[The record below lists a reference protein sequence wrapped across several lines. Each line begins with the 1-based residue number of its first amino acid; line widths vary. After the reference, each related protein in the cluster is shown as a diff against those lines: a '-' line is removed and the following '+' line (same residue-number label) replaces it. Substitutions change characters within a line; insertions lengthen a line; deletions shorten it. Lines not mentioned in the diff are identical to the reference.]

1 MSMEMMERIQK
12 KTNELLQQIEELEK
26 EKRTKEIEQVI
37 TNMLATQT
45 PLEQMVQSAKGEV

>member
-1 MSMEMMERIQK
+1 MEMMERIQK